1 MKLTATIL
9 ALNLSSLGLASV
21 YNYWA
26 FLKKPSAG
34 LSDLC
39 PDSRRR
45 QVVHAAFSSFQ
56 NGTTTKHKNCHS
68 GADGSLGVRCALD
81 IFGDYSHFYN
91 ITVKNTGGTT
101 WRGTLIDTVTG
112 KSDVIGE
119 WMLPSSAGK
128 MLNGRVGFFEYYNW
142 SDGTTNH
149 DCSKQPFSSQVFFGN
164 PTSKTKGA
172 SGGKIILIY
181 EASECV
187 KEAQPE
193 GHSDWQGISDSGW
206 FQVISSYCNL
216 ELYR

>member
-1 MKLTATIL
+1 M
-9 ALNLSSLGLASV
+9 
-21 YNYWA
+21 
-26 FLKKPSAG
+26 
-34 LSDLC
+34 
-39 PDSRRR
+39 
-45 QVVHAAFSSFQ
+45 
-56 NGTTTKHKNCHS
+56 
-68 GADGSLGVRCALD
+68 
-81 IFGDYSHFYN
+81 
-91 ITVKNTGGTT
+91 KNTGGTT

-172 SGGKIILIY
+172 SGGKIIFIY

-216 ELYR
+216 ELYRKEFLLVHPAFPLRTICCLACIKVEELDACLLSSLLFSSGIQDQTNLLTIYL